1 MGRIQEGK
9 SYHIMRENDIH
20 ELIHVH
26 KIQKEDG
33 RTVLSNTIYTFM
45 PTAKGLEWL
54 SLDSGIQTLKLCVQY
69 ETWEHVG
76 EVQDAFEE
84 PNSSFHVV
92 RECLIE
98 FPEVEPEGV
107 SSMQPQ
113 QALPTRSSSGLPVFV
128 AKWAFRRGLPFEMR
142 SLRNRSN
149 TVVLNPH
156 DLINLQS
163 PPTVYDLGCGI
174 GGPSVGFGKVGFNV
188 RVGVEES
195 GSAGASWKVISLV
208 TGLSIGE
215 SWRYLL
221 FGRPGE
227 FSR

>member
-1 MGRIQEGK
+1 MK
-9 SYHIMRENDIH
+9 ENGIH

-26 KIQKEDG
+26 KIQEEDG
-33 RTVLSNTIYTFM
+33 GTLLSNTVYTFLPM
-45 PTAKGLEWL
+45 AKGSEWL
-54 SLDSGIQTLKLCVQY
+54 SLDSGIQRLKLCVQY
-69 ETWEHVG
+69 ERWEHVG
-76 EVQDAFEE
+76 EVLDAFEE

-92 RECLIE
+92 RECLIR
-98 FPEVEPEGV
+98 FPEVEPEGL
-107 SSMQPQ
+107 SSMEPQ
-113 QALPTRSSSGLPVFV
+113 QASPTRSSSVLPVFV
-128 AKWAFRRGLPFEMR
+128 AEWAFRRGLPFEMR

-149 TVVLNPH
+149 TIVLNPH

-195 GSAGASWKVISLV
+195 GSAAASWKVISLMI
-208 TGLSIGE
+208 GLSIGE

-221 FGRPGE
+221 FGRSWE
-227 FSR
+227 FPR